1 MLFYAHQILSGGS
14 DDRAMVRHGGGSS
27 TKELPRCRCNP
38 RCMFCGAVSA
48 ISFIICVLQCCLCN
62 PMCVLRGA
70 VFTILFIVCVL
81 QCCFG
86 NPMCVWRGAAF
97 AISWCLTVLSWQS
110 HVCFAVLSLQSHL
123 LCFAVL
129 SLQSHLCLLFAV
141 LSLRSHLCL
150 LQCCLCVI
158 PFVFCSAVFAIPF
171 VCLQVQ
177 SAAVLCV
184 IFLHI
189 RTWPIGM
196 FLGLQ

>member
-1 MLFYAHQILSGGS
+1 MTVPWYAMAGDLQPKNYPDVFAIPGVCFAVLSLQSHLLF
-14 DDRAMVRHGGGSS
+14 V
-27 TKELPRCRCNP
+27 
-38 RCMFCGAVSA
+38 FCSAVFA
-48 ISFIICVLQCCLCN
+48 IPCVC
-62 PMCVLRGA
+62 LRGA
-70 VFTILFIVCVL
+70 VFTILFIDCVL

-86 NPMCVWRGAAF
+86 NPMCVLRGAVS
-97 AISWCLTVLSWQS
+97 AISLCLTVLSWQS
-110 HVCFAVLSLQSHL
+110 HLCFAVLSLQSHL

-129 SLQSHLCLLFAV
+129 SLQSHLCLPFAV

-158 PFVFCSAVFAIPF
+158 PFVFCSAVFAIPL

-177 SAAVLCV
+177 SVAVLFV